1 MSQLG
6 DYIRN
11 IREEK
16 KATQYELGKGICTNK
31 ELSKIEL
38 SDKIPDYFITCALL
52 DRLGISNR
60 LFEYILSQEEYE
72 MCRLRHAIEEKLYDS
87 DWDGVKQDLK
97 EYKVLKRAKEP
108 LHIQYMEF
116 ISSILYIH
124 EKQYEKALD
133 CINRAIKQT
142 IADKEIESQMMGA
155 DEMKLLL
162 KREYIY
168 RKLGMPSEELQRY
181 KKYIENNFE
190 KAETLVFVYPEL
202 TILMSDEL
210 IEKREF
216 KTIDEMC
223 KKSLELLNKNK
234 NIDYLYDIF
243 QVWNKIKHHI
253 YTEKE
258 KTKFDLYYNT
268 FMEICKEWKIHPS
281 IELFVR
287 KIPVEI
293 DLDWE
298 IIQKERIAQGMT
310 QEKLSEFI
318 CEPETISRI
327 ETTKR
332 KANRQKFELMQ
343 KKLGVNRR
351 IFDGGLIVDEI
362 ELLEKKRE
370 ILRAVFKKDL
380 ESAKDLLQ
388 QLSIRCDLNDPKNK
402 QFYLLQDIIIKQ
414 MEETIDDDTSI
425 QLLEEALSYTKN
437 IGNDFEIKGTL
448 TSVERV
454 IINTMAVTYKRK
466 GEIETAI
473 VIWRNLLKNLEEI
486 SVNQIFHHVNL
497 SLIIYNLGKTLE
509 ERKQLQEAWKLC
521 QEGLRMEIKY
531 GRSDMLG
538 FFLCEMA
545 DTLIECEEKEQAKK
559 YYIQALTIFR
569 VLNDRKRCQV
579 VYKLYKKNILNE

>member
-97 EYKVLKRAKEP
+97 EYRVLKRAKEP

-258 KTKFDLYYNT
+258 KTKFNLYYNT

-425 QLLEEALSYTKN
+425 ELLEEALSYTKN
-437 IGNDFEIKGTL
+437 IGNNFEIKGTL

-454 IINTMAVTYKRK
+454 IINSIAITYKRK
-466 GEIETAI
+466 GEKEKANK
-473 VIWRNLLKNLEEI
+473 IWRGLLKNLEEI
-486 SVNQIFHHVNL
+486 SVDQIFHHINL
-497 SLIIYNLGKTLE
+497 TPIIFNLAKNLE
-509 ERKQLQEAWKLC
+509 ETKQLQEAWKLC

-531 GRSDMLG
+531 GRSDIIG
-538 FFLCEMA
+538 FFLCEIA
-545 DTLIECEEKEQAKK
+545 DILIECEEKEQAKK
-559 YYIQALTIFR
+559 YYIQTLTIFR
-569 VLNDRKRCQV
+569 VLNDKKHYKA
-579 VYKLYKKNILNE
+579 VYERYKKIFLTK